1 MYSLWTKAYII
12 ESWYIVLS
20 LSSFLCFLF
29 LSSLCFPPFFLSSLS
44 LWEACLPQLCVQPPQ
59 WGLRAG
65 QAHSWPDIVEPV
77 DRRMEGRPPRP
88 LPLQTCPGVGPDGW
102 ASDVCVCV
110 WGGVIAGGDIKGGY
124 SHWSCVNTECMGVF
138 VAWGWGGGRSQQLLA
153 HCNHIV
159 GKLLTFCQAVRL
171 AHRQM
176 LRGRRRAFI

>member
-88 LPLQTCPGVGPDGW
+88 LPLQTCPGVGPDSW

-110 WGGVIAGGDIKGGY
+110 WGGG
-124 SHWSCVNTECMGVF
+124 
-138 VAWGWGGGRSQQLLA
+138 GGGRRHKGWVFPLKLCQHWMHGSV
-153 HCNHIV
+153 CGMGV
-159 GKLLTFCQAVRL
+159 G
-171 AHRQM
+171 
-176 LRGRRRAFI
+176 RGPFTTITGSL